1 MTTTTRSPL
10 IIGNWKMNASLGG
23 STVLL
28 QALAH
33 YRPSQACE
41 LAVCVPFPYLAQA
54 QEILAGSL
62 VSWGAQD
69 VSDQQQGAYTGEVS
83 AAMLQDF
90 SCKWALVGHSERR
103 QRHAESDQLV
113 ADKAVQAL
121 SCGVTP
127 VFCVGESD
135 AEHEAGEAHTVV
147 LRQLQPLLDLGADV
161 VRRVVV
167 AYEPVWA
174 IGTGKSATPEQA
186 QAVHAFIRECLRN
199 SGAEEVRVLYG
210 GSVNAANAKSL
221 FAMPDIDGAL
231 VGGAALK
238 AEEFLAIAA
247 I

>member
-90 SCKWALVGHSERR
+90 ACKWALVGHSERR

-121 SCGVTP
+121 SCGITP

-135 AEHEAGEAHTVV
+135 AEHEAGEAHAVV

>member
-1 MTTTTRSPL
+1 MTSTTRSPL

-23 STVLL
+23 SVVLL

-33 YRPSQACE
+33 YKSSQSCE
-41 LAVCVPFPYLAQA
+41 VAVCVPFPYLAQA
-54 QEILAGSL
+54 QEVLAGSQ

-69 VSDQQQGAYTGEVS
+69 VSDQQQGAFTGEVS

-90 SCKWALVGHSERR
+90 ACKWVLVGHSERR
-103 QRHAESDQLV
+103 QRHAETDQCV
-113 ADKAVQAL
+113 ANKAMQAL
-121 SCGVTP
+121 SSGITP

-135 AEHEAGEAHTVV
+135 AEHEAGEAHNVV
-147 LRQLQPLLDLGADV
+147 LRQLKPLLDMGADV
-161 VRRVVV
+161 VKRVVI

-186 QAVHAFIRECLRN
+186 QAVHAFIRECLVRH
-199 SGAEEVRVLYG
+199 GAADVRVLYG
-210 GSVNAANAKSL
+210 GSVNAANAASL